1 MFIVPERKKE
11 PRSVRSGMFDIPLLR
26 SLEVVF
32 AAVSINITP
41 LTGLIVRKTSRHLL
55 ARLAFCLLPFAF
67 CLLPAVC
74 ARAQTAEFLG
84 RQVTN
89 ATVEI
94 EGAPGSN
101 VTEMRALIDV
111 AAGQDYSPGRIHD
124 SLVRLFHSGLIA
136 NARVEATPEGAN
148 GVTLRFIV
156 RPRARIDTIVF
167 AGTPIFPAT
176 ELRARLNQLDP
187 GQFAS
192 SAAVQRGL
200 GELQAF
206 YSSRGYL
213 KAQVTSDVQLDPTA
227 TRATV
232 VYTIN
237 PGEQAKVS
245 KFDIIVR
252 GERLDFTKL
261 PHTIVE
267 GQPFAATAVQD
278 VMDHLRDLYLNQ
290 DYLGARVSQNIT
302 PDVNSNTVAIA
313 INVVTGPK
321 ITVNVEGL
329 DISRDQMRKTL
340 PFYRQGGVDDFSL
353 EEGARR
359 LREYAQTRGYF
370 FAQVTRPPAPRRT
383 QTAATLVYKVEPGAR
398 YKLTDIEINGV
409 DAIPHRTLEDQM
421 KTKVASPLPLVGN
434 RYGLTNDD
442 YLRQDANLIQKRLRE
457 VGYRRAHVDVRR
469 GVSPTG
475 NSLIITFDVQ
485 QGPRTYVEEVA
496 IRGNTVLTV
505 DELRQELE
513 IKPGEPLVASVVT
526 SDTERL
532 LGEYTT
538 RGYASAEV
546 VSEVV
551 EVGSFDG
558 QDRVRL
564 LFAVSEGNRVRIQS
578 VQTRGTAHADTG
590 RLERD
595 FYLFK
600 AGDFLRN
607 DQLQETEQQLY
618 DTNAFNSVNITS
630 EPVGQSTNN
639 IEERSVTVNLLE
651 AKRRDLLFGFGYQAN
666 VNTKTIPGL
675 SFLHGARGLTQL
687 TYYDLFGK
695 LYTGSTQIRVAE
707 NELFGQISLQNP
719 RPFGTHFPVV
729 VSVFARRL
737 GERDFRSDR
746 YTASV
751 QAERR
756 ITPQLIVFAS
766 YNFERISIFG
776 LPCQLSEVEAGDCP
790 GLSLE
795 EIQRNSRPIRL
806 GRIGP
811 SFAYDTRDN
820 KFDPTAG
827 MQTLGSFYFASTA
840 LGGNEQF
847 IKLSLEHN
855 RYYKLHR
862 FRDTVYSLSG
872 RLGLATPFGGRTSL
886 PISERF
892 FAGGSRDLRGFGFEE
907 AGPTILVPERNTAG
921 DIIRNSDG
929 TPKLMLSP
937 LGGNAVLVINNEL
950 RFPIWRD
957 LGGAVFS
964 DTGNVFQ
971 RVRDMK
977 PSNMTQTFGFGVRV
991 KTPVGP
997 VRFDVGFLV
1006 FNKPPGYAG
1015 YHLHFTIGQTF

>member
-1 MFIVPERKKE
+1 M
-11 PRSVRSGMFDIPLLR
+11 GLLNR
-26 SLEVVF
+26 M
-32 AAVSINITP
+32 INY
-41 LTGLIVRKTSRHLL
+41 LLL
-55 ARLAFCLLPFAF
+55 ARPALWLLAFGFCLLPS
-67 CLLPAVC
+67 VY
-74 ARAQTAEFLG
+74 AQTAEFLG
-84 RQVTN
+84 RRVTN
-89 ATVEI
+89 VTVEI

-101 VTEMRALIDV
+101 VAEMRSLIDM
-111 AAGQDYSPGRIHD
+111 AAGRDYSPASIHD
-124 SLVRLFHSGLIA
+124 SLVRLFRSGLIA
-136 NARVEATPEGAN
+136 NGRVEATADGTS
-148 GVTLRFIV
+148 GVALRFIV
-156 RPRARIDTIVF
+156 RPRARIDAVAF
-167 AGTPIFPAT
+167 AGTPIFPDA

-187 GQFAS
+187 GAVAS
-192 SAAVQRGL
+192 NAAVGRGL

-206 YSSRGYL
+206 YSARGYL
-213 KAQVTSDVQLDPTA
+213 KAQITSDVQPDSTG
-227 TRATV
+227 TNATV
-232 VYTIN
+232 IYTIN
-237 PGEQAKVS
+237 PGEQAHVA
-245 KFDIIVR
+245 KFDINVR

-261 PHTIVE
+261 PNALAE
-267 GQPFAATAVQD
+267 DQPFSATAVQET
-278 VMDHLRDLYLNQ
+278 MDRLRDLYLNQ
-290 DYLGARVSQNIT
+290 DYLGVRVNQNIT
-302 PDVNSNTVAIA
+302 PDVNNNTVAVS
-313 INVVTGPK
+313 INVVSGPK
-321 ITVNVEGL
+321 IAVTVEGL
-329 DISRDQMRKTL
+329 DISKDQMRKTL
-340 PFYRQGGVDDFSL
+340 PFFRQGGVDDFAL

-359 LREYAQTRGYF
+359 LQEYAQSKGYF
-370 FAQVTRPPAPRRT
+370 FATVTRPQAPRRT
-383 QTAATLVYKVEPGAR
+383 QAAATLVYKIEPRSR
-398 YKLTDIEINGV
+398 YRLADIEINGV
-409 DAIPHRTLEDQM
+409 DAIPHRTLEEQM
-421 KTKVASPLPLVGN
+421 KSKLASPLPLIGN
-434 RYGLTNDD
+434 RQGLTSDD
-442 YLRQDANLIQKRLRE
+442 YLRQDANLLQKRLRE

-475 NSLIITFDVQ
+475 NDLIITFDVQ

-496 IRGNTVLTV
+496 IRGNNVMTS
-505 DELRQELE
+505 DELSQALE
-513 IKPGEPLVASVVT
+513 IKPGEPMAASVVNN
-526 SDTERL
+526 DTEHL
-532 LGEYTT
+532 LAAYTT
-538 RGYASAEV
+538 RGYAAAEV

-551 EVGSFDG
+551 ELGSFDG

-564 LFAVSEGNRVRIQS
+564 LFAINEGNRVRVHS
-578 VQTRGTAHADTG
+578 VMTRGTAYTDKD

-600 AGDFLRN
+600 AGDWLRN

-630 EPVGQSTNN
+630 EAVGQPINN
-639 IEERSVTVNLLE
+639 VEERNVTVNLLE

-675 SFLHGARGLTQL
+675 SFLHGLRGLTQL
-687 TYYDLFGK
+687 TYYNLFGK

-719 RPFGTHFPVV
+719 RPFGTRFPTVF
-729 VSVFARRL
+729 SLFARRL

-746 YTASV
+746 YTASL

-756 ITPQLIVFAS
+756 LTPQLIVFGS

-827 MQTLGSFYFASTA
+827 MQTLGSFYLAATA

-855 RYYKLHR
+855 RYYALHR
-862 FRDTVYSLSG
+862 FRDTIYSLSG
-872 RLGLATPFGGRTSL
+872 RVGLATPFGGRTSL

-921 DIIRNSDG
+921 DIIRNADG

-950 RFPIWRD
+950 RFPIWRS

-971 RVRDMK
+971 RVRDIK
-977 PSNMTQTFGFGVRV
+977 PANLTQTFGFGVRV

-1006 FNKPPGYAG
+1006 FNKPPNYAG

>member
-1 MFIVPERKKE
+1 MMKLRMQSQQSDLDSISNRRGRGGTQRLVEYA
-11 PRSVRSGMFDIPLLR
+11 PLR
-26 SLEVVF
+26 PS
-32 AAVSINITP
+32 AASAV
-41 LTGLIVRKTSRHLL
+41 GLIFLV
-55 ARLAFCLLPFAF
+55 FAF
-67 CLLPAVC
+67 CLSPSVG
-74 ARAQTAEFLG
+74 AQTAEFLG
-84 RQVTN
+84 RQVTGV
-89 ATVEI
+89 TVEI
-94 EGAPGSN
+94 EGAPGST

-111 AAGQDYSPGRIHD
+111 ASGQDYSPGRIHD
-124 SLVRLFHSGLIA
+124 SLVRLFRSGLIA
-136 NARVEATPEGAN
+136 NARVEATADGAN
-148 GVTLRFIV
+148 GVALRFFV
-156 RPRARIDTIVF
+156 RPRARIDAIAF

-206 YSSRGYL
+206 YSARGYL
-213 KAQVTSDVQLDPTA
+213 KAQITSDVQLDPTG

-232 VYTIN
+232 IYTIN

-245 KFDIIVR
+245 KFEITVR
-252 GERLDFTKL
+252 GERLDFSKL

-267 GQPFAATAVQD
+267 GQPFSASAVQD
-278 VMDHLRDLYLNQ
+278 VMDHLRDFYLNQ
-290 DYLGARVSQNIT
+290 DYLGARITQNIT
-302 PDVNSNTVAIA
+302 PDVNTNSVAVVV
-313 INVVTGPK
+313 NVVSGPK
-321 ITVNVEGL
+321 ITVSVEGL

-340 PFYRQGGVDDFSL
+340 PFFRQGGVDDFSL

-359 LREYAQTRGYF
+359 LREYAQGKGYF
-370 FAQVTRPPAPRRT
+370 FASVTRPQAPRRT
-383 QTAATLVYKVEPGAR
+383 QTAATLVYKVTPGGR

-409 DAIPHRTLEDQM
+409 DAIPHRTLEEQM
-421 KTKVASPLPLVGN
+421 KSKLASSLPIIGN

-475 NSLIITFDVQ
+475 NNLIITYDVQ

-505 DELRQELE
+505 DELRQDLE
-513 IKPGEPLVASVVT
+513 IKQGEPLVASVVNT
-526 SDTERL
+526 DTERL
-532 LGEYTT
+532 LSAYTT

-546 VSEVV
+546 VSEAV
-551 EVGSFDG
+551 ELGTFEG

-564 LFAVSEGNRVRIQS
+564 LFAVNEGNRVRIQS
-578 VQTRGTAHADTG
+578 VTTRGTAHSDTG

-600 AGDFLRN
+600 AGDWLRN
-607 DQLQETEQQLY
+607 DLLQETEQQLY

-630 EPVGQSTNN
+630 EAVGQTANN
-639 IEERSVTVNLLE
+639 IEERAVTVNLLE

-675 SFLHGARGLTQL
+675 AFLHGVRGLTQL
-687 TYYDLFGK
+687 TYYNLFGK

-719 RPFGTHFPVV
+719 RPFGTRFPTLF
-729 VSVFARRL
+729 SLFARRL

-746 YTASV
+746 YTASL

-756 ITPQLIVFAS
+756 VTPNFIVFAS

-820 KFDPTAG
+820 KFDPTQG
-827 MQTLGSFYFASTA
+827 MQTIGSFYFAAKA

-855 RYYKLHR
+855 RYYALPR

-872 RLGLATPFGGRTSL
+872 RVGLASPFGGQTTL

-907 AGPTILVPERNTAG
+907 AGPTILVPQRDTAG
-921 DIIRNSDG
+921 NIIRNDDG

-977 PSNMTQTFGFGVRV
+977 PSNLTQTLGFGVRV

-1006 FNKPPGYAG
+1006 FNKPPGYAS